1 MRKPEFKHL
10 VSFAFNQAWHI
21 GIFASACV
29 CYWTALI
36 NIFFITTSDS
46 LHFGCVLCGLF
57 YYYYFYFLEPN
68 SGFHYRRDSVET
80 YFHTYSLL

>member
-36 NIFFITTSDS
+36 NIFITTSDS
-46 LHFGCVLCGLF
+46 FHFGCVLCGLF
-57 YYYYFYFLEPN
+57 FLIITYIFL
-68 SGFHYRRDSVET
+68 SRILDSIIDVIR
-80 YFHTYSLL
+80 

>member
-10 VSFAFNQAWHI
+10 VLFAFNQAWHI

-36 NIFFITTSDS
+36 IF
-46 LHFGCVLCGLF
+46 CVLCGLF
-57 YYYYFYFLEPN
+57 FSYYYFYFLEPN

>member
-29 CYWTALI
+29 FVT
-36 NIFFITTSDS
+36 
-46 LHFGCVLCGLF
+46 G
-57 YYYYFYFLEPN
+57 PP
-68 SGFHYRRDSVET
+68 
-80 YFHTYSLL
+80 